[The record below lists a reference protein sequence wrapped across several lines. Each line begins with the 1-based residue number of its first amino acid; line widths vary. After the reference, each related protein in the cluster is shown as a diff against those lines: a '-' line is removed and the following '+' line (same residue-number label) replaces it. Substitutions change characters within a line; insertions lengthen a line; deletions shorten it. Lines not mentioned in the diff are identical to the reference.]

1 MRAKATTDEDR
12 LMLTADAIYESIVAH
27 RRREGFNPTLRQ
39 LAETHNAS
47 TREVRRCINELIAAG
62 RLHALPPHAPASE
75 TLERSA

>member
-1 MRAKATTDEDR
+1 
-12 LMLTADAIYESIVAH
+12 MLTADAVIETILEH

-39 LAETHNAS
+39 LAETHGVT
-47 TREVRRCINELIAAG
+47 TRDVRRCINELIAAG